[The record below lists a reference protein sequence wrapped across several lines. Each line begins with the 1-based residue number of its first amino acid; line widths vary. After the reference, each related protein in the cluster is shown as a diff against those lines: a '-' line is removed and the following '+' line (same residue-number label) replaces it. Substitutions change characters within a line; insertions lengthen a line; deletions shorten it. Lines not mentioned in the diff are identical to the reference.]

1 MDRNE
6 IFDQIKEIISDK
18 TGMEPNEITSQMYL
32 EDDLNLG
39 PMEQVEIFS
48 DVEEALEV
56 EGILEQKDVI
66 ETVEQLLEIALD
78 KVE

>member
-1 MDRNE
+1 MDREE
-6 IFDQIKEIISDK
+6 ILEQIREIISDK
-18 TGMEPNEITSQMYL
+18 TGMEPEEINTSMYF

-39 PMEQVEIFS
+39 PIEQVEIFS
-48 DVEEALEV
+48 DVEEVLEV
-56 EGILEQKDVI
+56 EGILEYKDRM